1 MSRRST
7 VYIILLFC
15 FPALSDAQ
23 EIVTGLR
30 TNPYIRNL
38 KDKQIAFKG
47 TTEDIE
53 LPFFDDFSGHSYLP
67 SPGRWSDN
75 YVFVNNTY
83 SDQQIALGMATL
95 DALDESGNLY
105 ESNNSEGFEADQLTS
120 QSLNLGYPAS
130 DNIWL
135 SFYYQPGGL
144 GDAPEANDSLTL
156 QFFAPDEN
164 KWYSVWRKEGAA
176 AEKFKPAIIRI
187 ENPRYLKK
195 GFKFRF
201 INWASLNTTFT
212 DPSMIGNC
220 DLWNIDYVYLD
231 RNRNE
236 ADTSLADVA
245 FRTNVR
251 SLLKTHESMPWKQ
264 FKQVYLQEMGSS
276 ITIHYRN
283 NDMITRNITRNFEI
297 RDMFTNT
304 VSHAFTAGA
313 TNIDPFTNID
323 YNANLIYTF
332 NNNNSDSA
340 LFKVTSYLKTDD
352 FDPKGNDTIVYY
364 QVFSNYF
371 AYDDGS
377 PEGGYGI
384 NGQGSRNAMAAVRF
398 KSYLPDTIRAIRL
411 CFNDS
416 YMNSNQRA
424 FDLMIWDDDNGLPG
438 NVKYSVENVLVE
450 PGDDINGFYTYE
462 LPDGVMVN
470 DVFYVGWR
478 QRSETFLNVGFDVN
492 TPNRGHQYFWLN
504 GAWLQSQKEGTI
516 MIRPVVGAPL
526 IATSVNDIEL
536 EPGYSTTF
544 RFWPNPAS
552 DYINL
557 ETNDLALSGSA
568 FISIVDLQGREL
580 MNIPYS
586 EHINISGLKAGLYTV
601 IIISDR
607 KRAGYFRLIKIR

>member
-1 MSRRST
+1 MSKRSA

-15 FPALSDAQ
+15 YPALSTAQ

-38 KDKQIAFKG
+38 KDKPITSKGIAD
-47 TTEDIE
+47 DIE

-67 SPGRWSDN
+67 SPKRWSDN
-75 YVFVNNTY
+75 YVFINNTY
-83 SDQQIALGMATL
+83 SDQQVALGMATL

-120 QSLNLGYPAS
+120 QSLNLNYPAS

-135 SFYYQPGGL
+135 SFYFQPGGL

-164 KWYSVWRKEGAA
+164 KWYSVWSKEGAA

-220 DLWNIDYVYLD
+220 DLWNVDYVYLD
-231 RNRNE
+231 RNRNS

-304 VSHAFTAGA
+304 VSHSFTAGA

-332 NNNNSDSA
+332 NNSNNDSA

-352 FDPKGNDTIVYY
+352 FDPKGNDTILYY

-492 TPNRGHQYFWLN
+492 TPNRGRQYFWLN

-526 IATSVNDIEL
+526 KTTSVNDIEL
-536 EPGYSTTF
+536 DPGYSTTF
-544 RFWPNPAS
+544 RIWPNPAT

-557 ETNDLALSGSA
+557 ETNDLTLSGSA
-568 FISIVDLQGREL
+568 FISIIDLQGKEL
-580 MNIPYS
+580 INAPYS
-586 EHINISGLKAGLYTV
+586 EQINISALKAGLYTV

-607 KRAGYFRLIKIR
+607 KRVGYFRLIKIR